1 MANSLFQSLQK
12 NQNGSLFDAFGG
24 QQRFQQ
30 GFSQFVQNFRQQ
42 ATCSPEQRVQQLL
55 NSGQMTQEQFNQCR
69 RLANQ
74 ITGKTL

>member
-1 MANSLFQSLQK
+1 MASPLFKSLN
-12 NQNGSLFDAFGG
+12 NQNGSIFDSFGG
-24 QQRFQQ
+24 RSGFQQ
-30 GFSQFVQNFRQQ
+30 SFMQFAQNFRQQ

-55 NSGQMTQEQFNQCR
+55 NSGQMTQEQFNQIR